1 MPPAARLSFPA
12 VHVGTRTPSMSVTT
26 NAAPQRFRVQGWDP
40 VLILSQI
47 ISLQALHYLVLSL
60 VLPAL
65 LSILSNRDL
74 LQYEGGA
81 TSISMAMNWR
91 SFTGATA
98 SGVGASRQLVPG
110 LTSLASAEAGAAVAK
125 LDAAELA
132 RGVVRVVGR
141 DAFRGWAVALGWL
154 AASMADIV
162 FLYHIVRRP
171 THILDFSLTLLFNH
185 LILTTYY
192 SSAFPSSLFFWFVV
206 GSSAVAQIV
215 LAEQLCVQREMRD
228 GFSVAD
234 MTPRIGGPGDMTPH
248 IPDLELGAVSGSGK
262 GGGGGYERVRADER
276 V

>member
-12 VHVGTRTPSMSVTT
+12 VHVGTRTPSMSITT

-74 LQYEGGA
+74 LEYEGGA

-98 SGVGASRQLVPG
+98 SGFGASRQLAPG
-110 LTSLASAEAGAAVAK
+110 LTSLANAEAGAAVGK

-154 AASMADIV
+154 AASMTDIV

-192 SSAFPSSLFFWFVV
+192 SSSFPSSLFFWFVV
-206 GSSAVAQIV
+206 ASSAVAQIV

-248 IPDLELGAVSGSGK
+248 IPDLELGTVGGSGK
-262 GGGGGYERVRADER
+262 GGGGYERVRADER